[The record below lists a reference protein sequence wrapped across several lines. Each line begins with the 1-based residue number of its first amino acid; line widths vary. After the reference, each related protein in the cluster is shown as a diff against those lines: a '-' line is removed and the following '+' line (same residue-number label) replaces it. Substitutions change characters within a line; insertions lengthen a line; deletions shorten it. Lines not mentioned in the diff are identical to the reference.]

1 MVQDLDMTWQAL
13 YVKNREAKWMRSCLS
28 AVETALTAADWEMA
42 AAEATTG

>member
-28 AVETALTAADWEMA
+28 AVETALAIADRETDVV
-42 AAEATTG
+42 EATAG